1 MKQITYDLEL
11 MTKIKAGVDKLAD
24 AVKTTLGP
32 GGSNVILDISRGA
45 HITKD
50 GVTVA
55 NFISLEDPIEN
66 VGAQVVKEAASRT
79 ANLAGDGTTTATVL
93 AQAIL
98 TQGIK
103 NVVAGA
109 NRIDLKRG
117 IDMAT
122 KAIVQELKNLSRP
135 VGDGDIRNVALI
147 SANGDGLVADV
158 ITEAI
163 DKVTKDGLVIVQDS
177 RSTITEVQ
185 VVEGMTF
192 ERGWLN
198 VNFVNNHEEAT
209 VEYDDPVI
217 LLIDYV
223 IEEFGAMIALLNKVK
238 SQKPEKPVVIIA
250 EDVRGNALSTMAM
263 NNVRGIMQMAA
274 VQSPDHGE
282 MRKETFRDIA
292 ALTGATII
300 TKDAGMTANNVGI
313 EVCGTCK
320 RIRISQWK
328 TTILGGLDVTERLKL
343 IEAQMTDANDN
354 ALVKLRERYARLA
367 GRVGVIF
374 VGGNSE
380 IEIKEKKDRIDD
392 ALQATR
398 AAIEEG
404 ILPGGGVAYV
414 RALQTVKLLGGLPIS
429 DDEKQGTEILYRAI
443 LEPIKCIAMNVGV
456 NGEVVLNEVNRVHHS
471 GIAID
476 LTTIPQWTPE
486 QVVEWHKAFGGTFV
500 PSSSTVINT
509 SSNYGFNAKTQ
520 KYEDL
525 IAAGVIDP
533 TKVTRLALEN
543 AASVAGM
550 LLTTKAIV
558 TNAQDKRND
567 K

>member
-1 MKQITYDLEL
+1 MKQITYDQEASQ
-11 MTKIKAGVDKLAD
+11 KIKDGIDKLAN
-24 AVKTTLGP
+24 AVKSTLGP
-32 GGSNVILDISRGA
+32 GGSNVILDLGQTA

-66 VGAQVVKEAASRT
+66 LGAQVVKEAAIRT

-93 AQAIL
+93 AQAIFS
-98 TQGIK
+98 QGIK

-122 KAIVQELKNLSRP
+122 KAIVSELKNLSRP
-135 VGDGDIRNVALI
+135 VSGNEDIRNVALI
-147 SANGDGLVADV
+147 SANGDNEVADI

-177 RSTITEVQ
+177 RNASTEVR

-192 ERGWLN
+192 DRGYLN
-198 VNFVNNHEEAT
+198 ASFVTNEEEMV
-209 VEYDDPVI
+209 VEYEQPMI

-223 IEEFGAMIALLNKVK
+223 IEEFAPLIRIINLIKAQHV
-238 SQKPEKPVVIIA
+238 EKAILIIA
-250 EDVRGNALSTMAM
+250 EDIRGNALSTMAL
-263 NNVRGIMQMAA
+263 NNHRGVRMCA
-274 VQSPDHGE
+274 VQSPDFGE
-282 MRKETFRDIA
+282 MRKETLKDLA

-300 TKDAGMTANNVGI
+300 TKDEGLTTANVGP
-313 EVCGTCK
+313 EVCGTCS

-328 TTILGGLDVTERLKL
+328 TTIFGGLDVSTRLEVIK
-343 IEAQMTDANDN
+343 AQMEQANEQ
-354 ALVKLRERYARLA
+354 ALMKLKDRYARLT
-367 GRVGVIF
+367 GRIGVIY

-380 IEIKEKKDRIDD
+380 IEVKEKKDRIDD

-414 RALQTVKLLGGLPIS
+414 RALQAVREGKAPNGWNEIDN
-429 DDEKQGTEILYRAI
+429 DDQLQGTEILFRAI
-443 LEPIKCIAMNVGV
+443 LEPIRCIAENVGV
-456 NGEVVLNEVNRVHHS
+456 NGEVVLNQVNRVTS
-471 GIAID
+471 
-476 LTTIPQWTPE
+476 LTDFAELGKSPRVQP
-486 QVVEWHKAFGGTFV
+486 
-500 PSSSTVINT
+500 
-509 SSNYGFNAKTQ
+509 NYGFNAKTHQ
-520 KYEDL
+520 YGDMIL
-525 IAAGVIDP
+525 DGVIDP

-550 LLTTKAIV
+550 LLTTKAVV
-558 TNAQDKRND
+558 TNAKPQVRENR
-567 K
+567 

>member
-11 MTKIKAGVDKLAD
+11 MTKIKAGVDKLAN

-103 NVVAGA
+103 NVTAGA

-122 KAIVQELKNLSRP
+122 IAIVNELRNLSRP

-147 SANGDGLVADV
+147 SANGDSQVADV

-198 VNFVNNHEEAT
+198 VNFVNNQEEAT

-223 IEEFGAMIALLNKVK
+223 IEEFVALIRLLNIIK
-238 SQKPEKPVVIIA
+238 SQMPERPVVIIA

-313 EVCGTCK
+313 EVGGTCK

-328 TTILGGLDVTERLKL
+328 TTILGGLDVTNRLGL
-343 IEAQMTDANDN
+343 IETQMADANDN
-354 ALVKLRERYARLA
+354 ALVKLKERYARLA
-367 GRVGVIF
+367 GRVGIIF

-414 RALQTVKLLGGLPIS
+414 RALGTLKPYGRPYGFAIVNE
-429 DDEKQGTEILYRAI
+429 DELQGVEILFRAI
-443 LEPIKCIAMNVGV
+443 LEPIKCIAENVGV
-456 NGEVVLNEVNRVHHS
+456 NGEVVLNK
-471 GIAID
+471 IID
-476 LTTIPQWTPE
+476 VSISRSMPADEALALS
-486 QVVEWHKAFGGTFV
+486 K
-500 PSSSTVINT
+500 S
-509 SSNYGFNAKTQ
+509 YGFNAKTQ

-525 IAAGVIDP
+525 IVAGVIDP

-558 TNAQDKRND
+558 TNASDQRNG

>member
-11 MTKIKAGVDKLAD
+11 MTKIKAGVDKLVN

-103 NVVAGA
+103 NVTAGA

-122 KAIVQELKNLSRP
+122 IAIVNELKNLSRP

-147 SANGDGLVADV
+147 SANGDSQVADV
-158 ITEAI
+158 ITDAI

-198 VNFVNNHEEAT
+198 VNFVNNQEEAT

-223 IEEFGAMIALLNKVK
+223 IEEFVALIRLLNMIK
-238 SQKPEKPVVIIA
+238 SQMPERPVVIIA

-292 ALTGATII
+292 ALTGAKII
-300 TKDAGMTANNVGI
+300 TKDAGMTANNVGT

-328 TTILGGLDVTERLKL
+328 TTILGGLDVTDRLNL
-343 IEAQMTDANDN
+343 IEVQMEDANDN
-354 ALVKLRERYARLA
+354 ALVKLKERYARLA
-367 GRVGVIF
+367 GRVGIIF

-414 RALQTVKLLGGLPIS
+414 RALSAVREGARPEGFDPS
-429 DDEKQGTEILYRAI
+429 NDDQLQGTEILFRAI
-443 LEPIKCIAMNVGV
+443 LEPIKSIAENVGV
-456 NGEVVLNEVNRVHHS
+456 NGEVVLNSITTNRYDPIS
-471 GIAID
+471 
-476 LTTIPQWTPE
+476 
-486 QVVEWHKAFGGTFV
+486 
-500 PSSSTVINT
+500 
-509 SSNYGFNAKTQ
+509 YGFNAKTQ

-558 TNAQDKRND
+558 TNAPDQRNG

>member
-1 MKQITYDLEL
+1 MKQITYDQEAI
-11 MTKIKAGVDKLAD
+11 TKIKAGVDKLAD

-32 GGSNVILDISRGA
+32 GGSNVILDTNRSA

-55 NFISLEDPIEN
+55 NFIHLEDPLEN
-66 VGAQVVKEAASRT
+66 LGAQVIKEAANRT
-79 ANLAGDGTTTATVL
+79 AEHGGDGTSTSIVL

-98 TQGIK
+98 SQGIK

-122 KAIVQELKNLSRP
+122 KAIVQELKNMSKP
-135 VGDGDIRNVALI
+135 VADGDIRNVALI
-147 SANGDGLVADV
+147 SANGDNEVADI

-163 DKVTKDGLVIVQDS
+163 EKVTKDGLVIVRDS
-177 RSTITEVQ
+177 RGTTSEVQ

-198 VNFVNNHEEAT
+198 YMFVNNQEEGS
-209 VEYDDPVI
+209 VEFERPAI
-217 LLIDYV
+217 LLIDYI
-223 IEEFGAMIALLNKVK
+223 IEEFAALIRIINLIKNTH
-238 SQKPEKPVVIIA
+238 PETPVLVIA

-263 NNVRGIMQMAA
+263 NNVRGTIRICA
-274 VQSPDHGE
+274 VQSPDFGD
-282 MRKETFRDIA
+282 MRKETLRDIA

-300 TKDAGMTANNVGI
+300 TKDAGMTAMNVGA
-313 EVCGTCK
+313 EVCGTCE
-320 RIRISQWK
+320 RIRIDQWK
-328 TTILGGLDVTERLKL
+328 TTIIGGRNVDERLTL
-343 IEAQMTDANDN
+343 IKTQMEQANDN
-354 ALVKLRERYARLA
+354 ALVKLKDRYARLT
-367 GRVGVIF
+367 GKVGVIY

-380 IEIKEKKDRIDD
+380 IEVKEKKDRIDD

-414 RALQTVKLLGGLPIS
+414 RALQAVKFLGEKLTIN
-429 DDEKQGTEILYRAI
+429 DDQFQGTEILFRAI
-443 LEPIKCIAMNVGV
+443 LAPIKCIAENVGV
-456 NGEVVLNEVNRVHHS
+456 NGEVVLNEVNKQPPVIS
-471 GIAID
+471 ID
-476 LTTIPQWTPE
+476 LAALPTMTPSEAVEYYHKMGFTTPNSTNTP
-486 QVVEWHKAFGGTFV
+486 ANSG
-500 PSSSTVINT
+500 
-509 SSNYGFNAKTQ
+509 YGFNAKTQ

-525 IAAGVIDP
+525 VAAGVIDP

-550 LLTTKAIV
+550 LLTTRAVITDAKAE
-558 TNAQDKRND
+558 AR
-567 K
+567 